1 MARRVGV
8 LAVQG
13 DVEEHIKAVE
23 RALEEE
29 KEEGEVI
36 LVKTPNH
43 VDSIDSIVLPG
54 GESTAIGSLSM
65 LNGTLSR
72 LGSRLKEGLPALGTC
87 AGLILLSKKSR
98 DRVLGTTNQPLLGVL
113 DVEVNRNAF
122 GRQSESFETDIIIPK
137 IGEKPYHA
145 VFIRAPVITSV
156 GSEVEVLARTEE
168 GVVAVQQGNIIATS
182 FHPELSGDSRLHR
195 YFLSL
200 AEKDN

>member
-23 RALEEE
+23 RALE
-29 KEEGEVI
+29 EEGEVI

>member
-13 DVEEHIKAVE
+13 DVEEHVSAVE
-23 RALEEE
+23 KALEEE
-29 KEEGEVI
+29 REEGKVM
-36 LVKTPNH
+36 LVKTPQD
-43 VDSIDSIVLPG
+43 VDAVDSIVLPG

-72 LGSRLKEGLPALGTC
+72 LSNRLKEGLPALG
-87 AGLILLSKKSR
+87 I
-98 DRVLGTTNQPLLGVL
+98 L

-122 GRQSESFETDIIIPK
+122 GRQGESFETDLLIPK

-168 GVVAVQQGNIIATS
+168 GVVAVQQGNIIGTS

-200 AEKDN
+200 GETNK

>member
-13 DVEEHIKAVE
+13 DVEEHVSAVE
-23 RALEEE
+23 KALEEE
-29 KEEGEVI
+29 REEGKVM
-36 LVKTPNH
+36 LVKTPQD
-43 VDSIDSIVLPG
+43 VDAVDSIVLPG

-72 LGSRLKEGLPALGTC
+72 LSNRLKEGLPALGTC

-98 DRVLGTTNQPLLGVL
+98 DRVLGTTGQPLLGIL

-122 GRQSESFETDIIIPK
+122 GRQGESFETDLLIPK

-168 GVVAVQQGNIIATS
+168 GVVAVQQGNIIGTS

-200 AEKDN
+200 GETNK

>member
-122 GRQSESFETDIIIPK
+122 GRQSESFETDIVIPK

>member
-1 MARRVGV
+1 
-8 LAVQG
+8 
-13 DVEEHIKAVE
+13 
-23 RALEEE
+23 
-29 KEEGEVI
+29 VI

-156 GSEVEVLARTEE
+156 GSEVEV
-168 GVVAVQQGNIIATS
+168 
-182 FHPELSGDSRLHR
+182 SG
-195 YFLSL
+195 
-200 AEKDN
+200 KD

>member
-23 RALEEE
+23 RALE
-29 KEEGEVI
+29 EEGEVI

-200 AEKDN
+200 AKKDN